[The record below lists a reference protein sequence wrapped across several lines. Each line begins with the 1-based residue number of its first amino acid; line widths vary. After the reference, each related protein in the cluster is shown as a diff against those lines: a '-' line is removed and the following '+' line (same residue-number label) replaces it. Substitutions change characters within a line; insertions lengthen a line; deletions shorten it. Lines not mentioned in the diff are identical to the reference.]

1 MKRKYSPIAGR
12 LEVQATAD
20 ACTSPDR
27 LCLLEWS
34 AVVSSLTSMRIA
46 IRNIGK
52 AKDTKSTLGKEIPK
66 PEHVRRIRK
75 PPWAFLPQPTLAKKK
90 MDVNTSRL

>member
-1 MKRKYSPIAGR
+1 MKSRYSPIAGR

-20 ACTSPDR
+20 SCTSPDR

-34 AVVSSLTSMRIA
+34 AVVSSLTFMRMA

-52 AKDTKSTLGKEIPK
+52 AKNIKLLLGREIPK
-66 PEHVRRIRK
+66 PEHVRRMRK
-75 PPWAFLPQPTLAKKK
+75 PPWAFLPRPTLARK
-90 MDVNTSRL
+90 MDVNMSRL

>member
-1 MKRKYSPIAGR
+1 MKSRYSPIAGR

-34 AVVSSLTSMRIA
+34 AVVSSLTFMRMA

-52 AKDTKSTLGKEIPK
+52 AKNIKSTLGREIPK
-66 PEHVRRIRK
+66 PEHVRRMRK
-75 PPWAFLPQPTLAKKK
+75 PPWAFLPRPTLARK